1 MVSRDNN
8 ISVHHFTKEDIENLK
23 NINAIPCDINL
34 NFLYK
39 NLDKNPFLNHS
50 IIFPAVQF
58 ALYCN
63 FTKIYLVGC
72 DCNLYKQDRN
82 RKYFFDDN
90 SKNVKLDYNI
100 IQWWKKIYKFK
111 NKEYSNTKLINI
123 NPVGLKG
130 MMDQDIY
137 L

>member
-1 MVSRDNN
+1 MNYNKVNN
-8 ISVHHFTKEDIENLK
+8 Q
-23 NINAIPCDINL
+23 
-34 NFLYK
+34 
-39 NLDKNPFLNHS
+39 NPFLNHS

-100 IQWWKKIYKFK
+100 IQWGKKIYKFK